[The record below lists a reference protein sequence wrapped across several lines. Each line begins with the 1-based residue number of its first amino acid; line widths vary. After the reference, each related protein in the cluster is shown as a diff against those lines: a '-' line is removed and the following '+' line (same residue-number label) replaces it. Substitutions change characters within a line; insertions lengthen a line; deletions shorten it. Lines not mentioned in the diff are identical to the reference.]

1 MWRFCRGLKTPA
13 GLLLHTETKMSIR
26 SFLAGFARS
35 PSHKRWFIDWAACTL
50 MLLLYRGILHH
61 RSDGFHQ
68 QFTLNDPSI
77 QHPHTDNQR
86 VPEHLLTLLLLP
98 PHYGEEMQKEMRF
111 AMHAVF
117 FIACMVLCVLCHL
130 RQMSSRSA
138 IGVVQVRAIHSRVV
152 VGATLLAVAVLVRT
166 KRILVPCL
174 ILRPFFYRVSQ
185 M

>member
-1 MWRFCRGLKTPA
+1 MNLRRLRTIQRMEYPHLSRMCRHLWLPAFLLRPHCPATTPTP
-13 GLLLHTETKMSIR
+13 H
-26 SFLAGFARS
+26 
-35 PSHKRWFIDWAACTL
+35 P
-50 MLLLYRGILHH
+50 
-61 RSDGFHQ
+61 Q
-68 QFTLNDPSI
+68 QYAST
-77 QHPHTDNQR
+77 
-86 VPEHLLTLLLLP
+86 VKLLP
-98 PHYGEEMQKEMRF
+98 PHYGEEIHKEMRF

-117 FIACMVLCVLCHL
+117 FIACMVLCVLCHS

-152 VGATLLAVAVLVRT
+152 VGATLLAAAVLVRT